1 MGQTSRGISER
12 HTAMLHPAVLT
23 LSLAVF
29 ATMLGNCMVM
39 SFLPIYVQQ
48 FGFGEL
54 GAGLLFSVH
63 AATRTLIL
71 PFIGRLS
78 DRWERKYFLLAG
90 LFFYTATSFA
100 YLPADTVASFILIMI
115 VHGTAT
121 AIMHP
126 VAMAYVGDLAPA
138 GQEGRYSGSL
148 NTAMLG
154 GVAGGPLLGGV
165 IKDVWGMPANFLIM
179 GGLSLAAL
187 VALAAFLP
195 RIASSTNATRPAAAF
210 HSLFASKPLVGMA
223 CFRFSYALTNA
234 LTWVFLPLLATRL
247 LPLNTTE
254 VGILISLNV
263 IVSTLL
269 QTPCGRLADRV
280 NKAYLIAL
288 GGLGGALGLT
298 VFPFAGEFWHLLML
312 NIWVG
317 AMYGLAFPSHTAL
330 AMEHGQRYGM
340 GTVMSLL
347 MMAHGVGMMVGPAV
361 FGTLASQSGLAGA
374 FWIGGSAG
382 AVLTVVCAVLVN
394 ADLPRPAGRPA
405 ARTQPAVA
413 D

>member
-1 MGQTSRGISER
+1 
-12 HTAMLHPAVLT
+12 MLHAAVLT
-23 LSLAVF
+23 LSLAIF

-71 PFIGRLS
+71 PFTGRLS
-78 DRWERKYFLLAG
+78 DRWERKYFLLVG
-90 LFFYTATSFA
+90 LFFYTLTSFA
-100 YLPADTVASFILIMI
+100 YLPADTVTSFILIMI
-115 VHGTAT
+115 VHGAAT

-138 GQEGRYSGSL
+138 GQEGRYSGAL

-154 GVAGGPLLGGV
+154 GVAAGPLLGGA
-165 IKDVWGMPANFLIM
+165 IKDLWGMQINFLIM

-187 VALAAFLP
+187 ASLTLFLP
-195 RIASSTNATRPAAAF
+195 RVKSSTNTARPSPAF
-210 HSLFASKPLVGMA
+210 RTLFTCRPIVGAA
-223 CFRFSYALTNA
+223 CFRFAYALSNA
-234 LTWVFLPLLATRL
+234 LTWVFLPLFATRL

-254 VGILISLNV
+254 VGVLISLNV
-263 IVSTLL
+263 VVSTLL

-280 NKAYLIAL
+280 NRTYLIAI
-288 GGLGGALGLT
+288 GGLGSAAALAC
-298 VFPFAGEFWHLLML
+298 FPLAQEFWHLLVL
-312 NIWVG
+312 NIVVG
-317 AMYGLAFPSHTAL
+317 ATYGLAFPSHTAV
-330 AMEHGQRYGM
+330 AMEQGQRYGM

-347 MMAHGVGMMVGPAV
+347 MMAHGIGMMVGPAL
-361 FGTLASQSGLAGA
+361 FGTLASHSGL
-374 FWIGGSAG
+374 GSAFVSGGLIG
-382 AVLTVVCAVLVN
+382 AVLIIICCVLASSAPVSQ
-394 ADLPRPAGRPA
+394 PQ
-405 ARTQPAVA
+405 TQPAVA

>member
-1 MGQTSRGISER
+1 
-12 HTAMLHPAVLT
+12 MLHPAVLT

-71 PFIGRLS
+71 PFTGRLS

-138 GQEGRYSGSL
+138 GQEGRYSGAL

-165 IKDVWGMPANFLIM
+165 IKDVWGHAGQLSDHGRPEPGRSSSPGSVPAAHRQQRQCDAPRRHFPQPVRLQAACRHGLFSFFLRPDQRPDL
-179 GGLSLAAL
+179 GVSAPAGDPSAAAQHDRGRHSDFPQCYCQHPAPDPVRPAGRPGQQGLSDRAG
-187 VALAAFLP
+187 
-195 RIASSTNATRPAAAF
+195 RTR
-210 HSLFASKPLVGMA
+210 
-223 CFRFSYALTNA
+223 
-234 LTWVFLPLLATRL
+234 
-247 LPLNTTE
+247 
-254 VGILISLNV
+254 
-263 IVSTLL
+263 
-269 QTPCGRLADRV
+269 
-280 NKAYLIAL
+280 
-288 GGLGGALGLT
+288 GALGLA
-298 VFPFAGEFWHLLML
+298 VFPFAGEFWHLLVL

-361 FGTLASQSGLAGA
+361 FGSLASQSGLAGA

-394 ADLPRPAGRPA
+394 TDRPRPAARPA

>member
-1 MGQTSRGISER
+1 
-12 HTAMLHPAVLT
+12 MLHPAVLT

-90 LFFYTATSFA
+90 LLFYTATSFA
-100 YLPADTVASFILIMI
+100 YLPADTVASFILIMV

-187 VALAAFLP
+187 VALAAF
-195 RIASSTNATRPAAAF
+195 PAAHRQQRQCDAPRRRLPQPVRLQASCR
-210 HSLFASKPLVGMA
+210 HGLFS
-223 CFRFSYALTNA
+223 F
-234 LTWVFLPLLATRL
+234 FLRPDQRPDL
-247 LPLNTTE
+247 
-254 VGILISLNV
+254 G
-263 IVSTLL
+263 VS
-269 QTPCGRLADRV
+269 A
-280 NKAYLIAL
+280 
-288 GGLGGALGLT
+288 
-298 VFPFAGEFWHLLML
+298 
-312 NIWVG
+312 
-317 AMYGLAFPSHTAL
+317 
-330 AMEHGQRYGM
+330 
-340 GTVMSLL
+340 
-347 MMAHGVGMMVGPAV
+347 
-361 FGTLASQSGLAGA
+361 
-374 FWIGGSAG
+374 
-382 AVLTVVCAVLVN
+382 
-394 ADLPRPAGRPA
+394 PAGDPSAAAQHDRGRHPDFPQCYCQHPA
-405 ARTQPAVA
+405 PDPVRASGPTG
-413 D
+413 

>member
-1 MGQTSRGISER
+1 
-12 HTAMLHPAVLT
+12 MLHAAVLT

-29 ATMLGNCMVM
+29 ATMLGNCLVM

-78 DRWERKYFLLAG
+78 DRWERKYFLLVG
-90 LFFYTATSFA
+90 LLFYSLTSFA
-100 YLPADTVASFILIMI
+100 YLPADTVVSFILIMI

-138 GQEGRYSGSL
+138 GQEGRYSGAL

-154 GVAGGPLLGGV
+154 GIAAGPLLGGV
-165 IKDVWGMPANFLIM
+165 IKDLWGMEVNFLIM
-179 GGLSLAAL
+179 GGLSVAAL
-187 VALAAFLP
+187 ASLGLFLP
-195 RIASSTNATRPAAAF
+195 RVKSNSAEARPHAVLR
-210 HSLFASKPLVGMA
+210 SLLTCRPIVGAA
-223 CFRFSYALTNA
+223 CFRFSYALSNA

-247 LPLNTTE
+247 LPLSTTE

-269 QTPCGRLADRV
+269 QTPCGRLADRI
-280 NKAYLIAL
+280 NKTYLMAL
-288 GGLGGALGLT
+288 GGLGSVGALAC
-298 VFPFAGEFWHLLML
+298 FPLAQEFWQLLIL

-317 AMYGLAFPSHTAL
+317 AMYGLAFPSHTAV
-330 AMEHGQRYGM
+330 AMEQGQRYGM
-340 GTVMSLL
+340 GTVMSIL
-347 MMAHGVGMMVGPAV
+347 MMAHGAGMMVGPAL
-361 FGTLASQSGLAGA
+361 FGTLASHFGLASA
-374 FWIGGSAG
+374 FVSGGLIGGG
-382 AVLTVVCAVLVN
+382 LIGVCCVLGSSSVPV
-394 ADLPRPAGRPA
+394 PQPATR
-405 ARTQPAVA
+405 PAVA

>member
-1 MGQTSRGISER
+1 
-12 HTAMLHPAVLT
+12 MLHPAVLT

-29 ATMLGNCMVM
+29 ATMLGNCMFM

-126 VAMAYVGDLAPA
+126 VVMAYVGDLALA

-165 IKDVWGMPANFLIM
+165 IKDVWGMPANFPIHGRDHPGFRNLQRHA
-179 GGLSLAAL
+179 GLVRRRGYSDGRDAGVSRCVVECRMAPS
-187 VALAAFLP
+187 ANSHMTSQNRYFGTP
-195 RIASSTNATRPAAAF
+195 R
-210 HSLFASKPLVGMA
+210 V
-223 CFRFSYALTNA
+223 
-234 LTWVFLPLLATRL
+234 
-247 LPLNTTE
+247 E
-254 VGILISLNV
+254 VG
-263 IVSTLL
+263 
-269 QTPCGRLADRV
+269 
-280 NKAYLIAL
+280 
-288 GGLGGALGLT
+288 
-298 VFPFAGEFWHLLML
+298 
-312 NIWVG
+312 
-317 AMYGLAFPSHTAL
+317 
-330 AMEHGQRYGM
+330 
-340 GTVMSLL
+340 
-347 MMAHGVGMMVGPAV
+347 
-361 FGTLASQSGLAGA
+361 
-374 FWIGGSAG
+374 SA
-382 AVLTVVCAVLVN
+382 
-394 ADLPRPAGRPA
+394 
-405 ARTQPAVA
+405 
-413 D
+413 